1 MNIFDTP
8 DTTSSY
14 QESDIAGNKVMA
26 VLSYLWILVLIPV
39 LAAANSPYARF
50 HASQGLNLLL
60 ANIAWG
66 VVSVIL
72 SFILGFIPVINLL
85 WGLVSWLVGIALFVM
100 AILGIVNAVQGKAKE
115 LPLIG
120 SIRILK

>member
-1 MNIFDTP
+1 MSIFDTP

-14 QESDIAGNKVMA
+14 QESDIADNKVMA
-26 VLSYLWILVLIPV
+26 VLSYLWILVLIPI
-39 LAAANSPYARF
+39 LAAPNSPYARF
-50 HASQGLNLLL
+50 HASQGLTLLL
-60 ANIAWG
+60 VDIAWG
-66 VVSVIL
+66 VVSGIL

-85 WGLVSWLVGIALFVM
+85 WGIIVWLVGIALFVM
-100 AILGIVNAVQGKAKE
+100 TILGIVNAVQGKAKE